1 MFVDTSAL
9 VAMLTNEDDAADFAQ
24 RLSQTSKR
32 LTSPIAQFE
41 TVAAV
46 ARNNALAFDEAGQA
60 VESFLQL
67 LNIQVLALPPKAS
80 ILALE
85 AFERF
90 GKGLGHPAQLNMG
103 ECYSYAC
110 ARYFR
115 VPLLFKGTGF
125 VQTDI
130 ERA

>member
-24 RLSQTSKR
+24 RLSQTAKR
-32 LTSPIAQFE
+32 LSSPIAQFE

-46 ARNNALAFDEAGQA
+46 ARINALPLDEAGQA

-90 GKGLGHPAQLNMG
+90 GRGNDHPAQLNMG

-115 VPLLFKGTGF
+115 VPLLFKGNGF